1 MTPRSLVPVLALTA
15 ALVLTACG
23 GGGSSGSA
31 PRPSIPSYTPPPDAT
46 PPVEMPAD
54 QLARASALLSRSDS
68 FIMSDLLGETSDP
81 DFPRVRLRASCT
93 GETCTFRH
101 PETGVT
107 TRFSKDDLTFQSGV
121 SEGIL
126 TRNGITLFVGASA
139 TATGWGAWMHHAAF
153 EVQAARY
160 QQDGIRIEGRAA
172 AILGDRTRTRPATTA
187 TWHGVMVG
195 TPATGSRAG
204 NLLTG
209 TAQLTYRPGPA
220 TLDATLTDIFD
231 MTRAATHSVPRV
243 RFTAVPVAPDGTYG
257 AGASGNRIQGGLY
270 GPRHAET
277 AGVFEQSGIV
287 GAFGAIRDTT

>member
-1 MTPRSLVPVLALTA
+1 MTPRSLVPVLAVTA

-23 GGGSSGSA
+23 GGGSSGTGSE
-31 PRPSIPSYTPPPDAT
+31 PRIPSYTPPPDAT
-46 PPVEMPAD
+46 PPVETSGD
-54 QLARASALLSRSDS
+54 QRARAPALLSRSDS
-68 FIMSDLLGETSDP
+68 FIMSDLLGETSNP
-81 DFPRVRLRASCT
+81 DVPRVRLRASCT

-107 TRFSKDDLTFQSGV
+107 TRFSKDDLTFSSGV

-126 TRNGITLFVGASA
+126 TRTGITLYVGANTSGA
-139 TATGWGAWMHHAAF
+139 GWGAWMHHAAF
-153 EVQAARY
+153 QVQAARY
-160 QQDGIRIEGRAA
+160 QRNGIRIEERVAA
-172 AILGDRTRTRPATTA
+172 VLGDRTRTRPATTA

-195 TPATGSRAG
+195 TPATGSRKG

-209 TAQLTYRPGPA
+209 TAQLSYRPGPA
-220 TLDATLTDIFD
+220 TLDATLSDIFD
-231 MTRAATHSVPRV
+231 MTRAAEHSVPRV

-287 GAFGAIRDTT
+287 GAFGAIRDTK